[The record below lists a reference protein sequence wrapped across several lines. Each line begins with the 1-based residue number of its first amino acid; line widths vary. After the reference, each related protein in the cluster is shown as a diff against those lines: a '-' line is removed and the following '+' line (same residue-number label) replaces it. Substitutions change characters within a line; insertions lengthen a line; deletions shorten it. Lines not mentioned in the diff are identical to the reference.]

1 MESPVVVLYVL
12 AAVAGLVAL
21 EMRRSTAILAAL
33 GAAFLLFAV
42 AMFIMGAVEVGVG
55 AIVTGAAVLAV
66 LRWGFRK
73 TVESDPLPA
82 LPRGGSGALVIAC
95 VVLFALVLFLVARPY
110 FGMAPAAATGAHAG
124 GSVGLLREVLV
135 VVAALAAVWAML
147 RKSGRRDE

>member
-1 MESPVVVLYVL
+1 MESPVVVLFVL

-21 EMRRSTAILAAL
+21 EMRRATATLAAL
-33 GAAFLLFAV
+33 GAAFLLFAI
-42 AMFIMGAVEVGVG
+42 AMFVMGALEVGVG
-55 AIVTGAAVLAV
+55 AIVGGVVVLAV

-73 TVESDPLPA
+73 TVEIDPLPA
-82 LPRGGSGALVIAC
+82 LPRGGAGALVIAC

-110 FGMAPAAATGAHAG
+110 FGMAPATVGAHAG